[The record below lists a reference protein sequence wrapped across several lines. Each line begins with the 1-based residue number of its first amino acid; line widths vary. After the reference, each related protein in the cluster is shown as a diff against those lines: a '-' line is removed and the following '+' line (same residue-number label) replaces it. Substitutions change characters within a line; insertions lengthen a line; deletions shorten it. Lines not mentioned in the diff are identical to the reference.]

1 MTDIKGPRHIAL
13 AVLTLA
19 VSVACGT
26 SKVATIPGMDMT
38 TKLHRAD
45 YVVLGTATGQACA
58 EESCLFFS
66 CTKKASVA
74 GEELL
79 DGRSETESLRDVRT
93 ATVDLGPLALLFG
106 APGGPGQGK
115 NIAKSIAMYK
125 AIESIPDA
133 DAMLS
138 PRFEIDTTE
147 DTIPFITRN
156 VKSCVTVKGKAVHIK
171 SDAEMAASR

>member
-1 MTDIKGPRHIAL
+1 MTTIKLITMAGL
-13 AVLTLA
+13 VLA

-38 TKLHRAD
+38 TKLQRAD

-58 EESCLFFS
+58 EENCFFGS

-79 DGRSETESLRDVRT
+79 DGRSETDSLRSVRT
-93 ATVDLGPLALLFG
+93 ATVDLGPLAFLFG

-115 NIAKSIAMYK
+115 NVAKSIAMYK

-138 PRFEIDTTE
+138 PRYEVETTE
-147 DTIPFITRN
+147 EIMPLISRN

-171 SDAEMAASR
+171 SDAEMAAGK

>member
-1 MTDIKGPRHIAL
+1 MTNLKLILASAL
-13 AVLTLA
+13 VLLA
-19 VSVACGT
+19 AAACGT

-38 TKLHRAD
+38 TKLKRAD

-58 EESCLFFS
+58 EESCFFGS

-79 DGRSETESLRDVRT
+79 DGRSESESLRAVRT
-93 ATVDLGPLALLFG
+93 AGVDFGPLSFLFG
-106 APGGPGQGK
+106 TPGGPGEGK

-125 AIESIPDA
+125 AIESIADA

-138 PRFEIDTTE
+138 PRYEIETTE
-147 DTIPFITRN
+147 NSFPLISRTI
-156 VKSCVTVKGKAVHIK
+156 KSCVTVKGKAVHIK
-171 SDAEMAASR
+171 SDAEVASSK

>member
-1 MTDIKGPRHIAL
+1 MTNLKLIMASAL
-13 AVLTLA
+13 VLLA
-19 VSVACGT
+19 AAACGT

-38 TKLHRAD
+38 TKLKRSD

-58 EESCLFFS
+58 EENCFFGS

-79 DGRSETESLRDVRT
+79 DGRSESESLRSVRT
-93 ATVDLGPLALLFG
+93 AGVDLGPLAFLFG
-106 APGGPGQGK
+106 APAGPGEGK

-138 PRFEIDTTE
+138 PRFEVETTE
-147 DTIPFITRN
+147 DTFPFITRN

-171 SDAEMAASR
+171 SDAEVAASK

>member
-1 MTDIKGPRHIAL
+1 MTNLKLTIASAL
-13 AVLTLA
+13 VLFTA
-19 VSVACGT
+19 AACGT

-38 TKLHRAD
+38 TKLKRAD
-45 YVVLGTATGQACA
+45 YVVLGVATGQACA
-58 EESCLFFS
+58 EENCFFGS

-79 DGRSETESLRDVRT
+79 DGRAESESLRNVRT
-93 ATVDLGPLALLFG
+93 AQLDLGPLAFLFG
-106 APGGPGQGK
+106 ATQAPGGTK

-138 PRFEIDTTE
+138 PRYEVETKE
-147 DTIPFITRN
+147 DFFPFISKNT
-156 VKSCVTVKGKAVHIK
+156 KSCVTVKGKAVHIK
-171 SDAEMAASR
+171 SDAEMAAGK